1 MKAVWGPSTKADVG
15 EPEDSG
21 TITVKGVTGGIKS
34 RVSRRRVWEETR
46 KYISGS
52 VGREEREREREKKGK
67 TKEFIFMGR
76 EKVGGNI
83 KVN

>member
-34 RVSRRRVWEETR
+34 RVNRRRVWEETR
-46 KYISGS
+46 KSIFGS
-52 VGREEREREREKKGK
+52 VGGERERERKKRGK